1 MKDTVFQEIIK
12 PITTDLLKECVTIFK
27 SD

>member
-27 SD
+27 